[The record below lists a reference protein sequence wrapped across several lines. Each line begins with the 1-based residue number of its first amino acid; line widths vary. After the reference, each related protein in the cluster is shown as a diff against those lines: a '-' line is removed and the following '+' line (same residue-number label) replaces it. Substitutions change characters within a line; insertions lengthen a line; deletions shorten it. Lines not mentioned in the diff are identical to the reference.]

1 MPQQHSPEGAPVI
14 LTLASEDR
22 DDGTW
27 AVIEVSDEGPGI
39 AAEVLPQL
47 FERFAKGAG
56 SEGLGLGLHL
66 ADQIATAHGGALDA
80 ASPLTGGTTFRMLL
94 PIDGPVAARQRPS
107 PRLQSTASSSGTRN
121 VTRGD
126 EMTRRDGATS

>member
-1 MPQQHSPEGAPVI
+1 MVRRSLGSRATRCGCARLWKTCLRMPQQHSPEGAPVI

-80 ASPLTGGTTFRMLL
+80 ASPLTGGTRFRMLL
-94 PIDGPVAARQRPS
+94 PI
-107 PRLQSTASSSGTRN
+107 
-121 VTRGD
+121 
-126 EMTRRDGATS
+126 